1 MARGEG
7 GGSPSRGR
15 HRREPERDLLARPD
29 PDECPERVLGDGE
42 AAFQAGRVKGVRHRR
57 AGSGQAH
64 AEAELPGAAL
74 MSRASRRLTIAR
86 PLGGA
91 PRGRHE
97 AGARW
102 AVDPQPVRPAAIP
115 SCGAQHDPGDTAMP
129 FVKGE
134 DQPRQFRGWVIGP
147 GPPAAV
153 KQGGT
158 GSVRLQEHPWP
169 ATGCRADRRL
179 VSGHSRNLFGN
190 DGHLRQLA

>member
-1 MARGEG
+1 VLSVACAG
-7 GGSPSRGR
+7 GLLHGSQGLP
-15 HRREPERDLLARPD
+15 LAGTR
-29 PDECPERVLGDGE
+29 GDGDQVGSLATGGDGGE
-42 AAFQAGRVKGVRHRR
+42 QAAG
-57 AGSGQAH
+57 H
-64 AEAELPGAAL
+64 AVEPAKPD
-74 MSRASRRLTIAR
+74 
-86 PLGGA
+86 
-91 PRGRHE
+91 E